1 MGTPTACDDLEKI
14 WSDVATNHMRRK
26 VGKKSYLQLRE
37 VILEVMTEAF
47 SLDPTQQQAWAN
59 LVKYILFITEIQDVY
74 KFFYHRLI
82 TST

>member
-14 WSDVATNHMRRK
+14 WCDVATNHMRRK

-59 LVKYILFITEIQDVY
+59 LVKNFYLVQTF
-74 KFFYHRLI
+74 KFYNQNFSI
-82 TST
+82 